1 MKIKAFYS
9 TILYSSI
16 LSTAHAV
23 FLGITAGLLCSSV
36 SITATNSATSLI
48 MGAMQFPATVQQ
60 VPYVRIYFCGKK
72 LPAHL
77 CEADHDSKQFTFR
90 VPHMMHTNKIYMLIT
105 PEIRFKTHKAKH
117 PDFQGN
123 VIDYLRVPKAQPY
136 KFYELVLVE
145 DKIPE
150 SVTEFGNKS
159 EKSSAARKNKKN
171 RTASWAIKSMSLDKN
186 TRQIPDDTIIVCY
199 DPACVDFLSGGSA
212 FELPTITLK
221 SDLLALLG
229 SEDILQNLSNKM
241 LLSSIDSDTVH
252 ASIAQNVK
260 HTRHATLIAPA

>member
-1 MKIKAFYS
+1 MKIKAFFWGVVVG
-9 TILYSSI
+9 ILLSSG
-16 LSTAHAV
+16 SMAA
-23 FLGITAGLLCSSV
+23 S
-36 SITATNSATSLI
+36 NSATSLI
-48 MGAMQFPATVQQ
+48 MGAIQFPASVQH

-145 DKIPE
+145 EKSPE
-150 SVTEFGNKS
+150 RGTGSGNKT
-159 EKSSAARKNKKN
+159 EKSSVARKNKKN
-171 RTASWAIKSMSLDKN
+171 RTATWAIKSMNLDKN
-186 TRQIPDDTIIVCY
+186 TRQIPDDTIIICY
-199 DPACVDFLSGGSA
+199 DPASVDLLSGGSA

-229 SEDILQNLSNKM
+229 SEDVLQNLSNKM

-252 ASIAQNVK
+252 ASITQNVK